1 MFVYF
6 NYDSKK
12 EIATE
17 WNVLKFWGLNIM
29 AHKVSIYVDVIGQW
43 MNINWAF
50 IINWKFSN
58 YNQYGKKNFR
68 AKWWCKSQ
76 ETFHALQVFH
86 IGITQ

>member
-1 MFVYF
+1 
-6 NYDSKK
+6 
-12 EIATE
+12 
-17 WNVLKFWGLNIM
+17 M
-29 AHKVSIYVDVIGQW
+29 AHKVSMYVDVIGQW
-43 MNINWAF
+43 MNINWGF

-86 IGITQ
+86 MGITHNEWTQGWAKRRSITGNALGRL